1 MSIQDTTGY
10 HPVLTV
16 TDAAR
21 AEVLSLR
28 SEEAE
33 PERLAL
39 WVEVTGSSNG
49 AYTYDIYFEATADA
63 TASDAVQ
70 HDDDLPVVIP
80 ETSVERLRG
89 ATLDMVEG
97 GLAIVNPNTPP
108 VAPGVATP
116 NLTSDAA
123 KAVMEVL
130 EEEINPSIAAHGGA
144 AELVSV
150 DDGVAYV
157 RMLGGCQ
164 GCGLASMTLNQGIA
178 TAIKD
183 RVPEITDVVDV
194 TDHAQGTNPYYT
206 PSKK

>member
-1 MSIQDTTGY
+1 MSIQGTTGY
-10 HPVLTV
+10 NPVLSV
-16 TDAAR
+16 TDQAR

-28 SEEAE
+28 SEEDN

-39 WVEVTGSSNG
+39 WVEVTGSANG
-49 AYTYDIYFEATADA
+49 AYAYDIYFEATADA
-63 TASDAVQ
+63 NASDVVQ

-89 ATLDMVEG
+89 ATLDVVNG

-108 VAPGVATP
+108 APPGMRTP
-116 NLTSDAA
+116 NLSSEEARE
-123 KAVMEVL
+123 VIEVL
-130 EEEINPSIAAHGGA
+130 EEEINPSIASHGGA

-178 TAIKD
+178 TAIKE
-183 RVPEITDVVDV
+183 RVPAITSVVDV